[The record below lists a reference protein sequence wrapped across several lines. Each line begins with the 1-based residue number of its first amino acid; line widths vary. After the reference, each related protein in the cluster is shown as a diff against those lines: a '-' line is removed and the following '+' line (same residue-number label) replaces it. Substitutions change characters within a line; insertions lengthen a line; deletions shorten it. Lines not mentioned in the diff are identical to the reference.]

1 MFESVRSEPRYK
13 SAPNYIW
20 ACDYHVIFCTKYRKQ
35 ILTNTIQNR
44 LKQIIVE
51 KQIDY
56 NYSLTALEIVPE
68 HVHILMSVEPKY
80 SVTKIVGK
88 IKGYSSYIIR
98 REFFGLKRIRALWT
112 NSKFVASTGGVT
124 LEALKK
130 YVEGQKYK
138 EYTQTVESQLLLF
151 DSSTSSFL
159 P

>member
-13 SAPNYIW
+13 SANHYIW

-35 ILTNTIQNR
+35 ILTSAIQNR
-44 LKQIIVE
+44 LKQLIIE
-51 KQIDY
+51 KQEAY
-56 NYSLTALEIVPE
+56 NYTLTALEIMPE

-88 IKGYSSYIIR
+88 IKGYSSYVLR
-98 REFFGLKRIRALWT
+98 REFFGLKRLRALWT
-112 NSKFVASTGGVT
+112 SSKFVASTGGVT
-124 LEALKK
+124 LDALKE

-151 DSSTSSFL
+151 DSKT
-159 P
+159 